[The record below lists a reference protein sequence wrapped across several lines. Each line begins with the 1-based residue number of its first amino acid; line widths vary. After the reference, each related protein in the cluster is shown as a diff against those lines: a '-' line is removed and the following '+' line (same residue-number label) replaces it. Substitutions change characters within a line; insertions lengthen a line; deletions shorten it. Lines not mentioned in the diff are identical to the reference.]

1 MKKLEIVLSQSIEE
15 DFFSKCKKKNVC
27 KAYTKI
33 DNVCGEGFQVPKMG
47 TPIWPQLNSMII
59 VVCSESEAS
68 EIKKIVMDLRLEFPD
83 DGIFCTIADVQV
95 I

>member
-1 MKKLEIVLSQSIEE
+1 MKKLEIILSQSVEE
-15 DFFSKCKKKNVC
+15 DFFSKCKRKNVC

-33 DNVCGEGFQVPKMG
+33 DNVMGEGLQVPKMG

-59 VVCSESEAS
+59 VVCSDSEAN
-68 EIKKIVMDLRLEFPD
+68 EIKRIVIDLRLDYPD
-83 DGIFCTIADVQV
+83 DGIFCTITDVQV